1 MKRIGIGLIIVA
13 LVLNGC
19 QTTPTTLEQKKEG
32 LKTLKDEALD
42 LRQKIST
49 LEKEIAEV
57 DPNFIRDNSTLVST
71 LKPIHKKFV
80 HKIEVRGSVQSRKN
94 IILSG
99 EAMGRINSIVV
110 TEGKMVKKGQ
120 MLLQIDATILKN
132 TIEELKTSLELAN
145 VIYRKQANLW
155 ENNIGTEI
163 QYLEVKNKKESLER
177 RLTTTYSQLDLASIK
192 APFSGSIDEVFVK
205 EGEMAQPGLPMFRIV
220 SLDDMY
226 IKADISEN
234 HIGKIAVNDKV
245 KVTFP
250 SINREYNSFITAIG
264 QVININNRTFSIE
277 VKLESDNLVKPNLT
291 AVLELQDYE
300 NNEAWVIPTEIIQN
314 DNYGDFV
321 FLVGN
326 GDEKPVAKKFRI
338 ERGKSFRGET
348 EILNDFNGN
357 ELIINQGFR
366 DVSDGVAVKL
376 VNQ

>member
-19 QTTPTTLEQKKEG
+19 QPTTTTLEQKKEE

-42 LRQKIST
+42 MRQKIST
-49 LEKEIAEV
+49 LEKEIAEA
-57 DPNFIRDNSTLVST
+57 DPDFFRDNSTLVST
-71 LKPIHKKFV
+71 LKPINKKFV

-94 IILSG
+94 IILSA

-110 TEGKMVKKGQ
+110 TEGTLVKKGQ
-120 MLLQIDATILKN
+120 MLLKIDATTLKN
-132 TIEELKTSLELAN
+132 AIEELKTTLELAN
-145 VIYRKQANLW
+145 IVYKKQANLW
-155 ENNIGTEI
+155 KNNIGTEI
-163 QYLEVKNKKESLER
+163 QYLEAKNKKESLER
-177 RLTTTYSQLDLASIK
+177 RLTTTYSQLDLATIK

-234 HIGKIAVNDKV
+234 HIGKIAVNDEV

-250 SINREYNSFITAIG
+250 SIDKEYNSFITAIG

-326 GDEKPVAKKFRI
+326 GDEKSVAKKFRI

-366 DVSDGVAVKL
+366 EVSEGVAVKL

>member
-19 QTTPTTLEQKKEG
+19 QPTTTTLEQKKEE

-42 LRQKIST
+42 MRQKIST
-49 LEKEIAEV
+49 LEKEIAEA
-57 DPNFIRDNSTLVST
+57 DPDFFRDNSTLVST
-71 LKPIHKKFV
+71 LKPINKKFV

-94 IILSG
+94 IILSA

-110 TEGKMVKKGQ
+110 TEGTLVKKGQ
-120 MLLQIDATILKN
+120 ILLKIDATTLKN
-132 TIEELKTSLELAN
+132 AIEELKTTLELAN
-145 VIYRKQANLW
+145 IVYKKQANLW
-155 ENNIGTEI
+155 KNNIGTEI
-163 QYLEVKNKKESLER
+163 QYLEAKNKKESLER
-177 RLTTTYSQLDLASIK
+177 RLTTTYSQLDLATIK

-234 HIGKIAVNDKV
+234 HIGKIAVNDEV

-250 SINREYNSFITAIG
+250 SIDKEYNSFITAIG

-326 GDEKPVAKKFRI
+326 GDEKSVAKKFRI

-366 DVSDGVAVKL
+366 EVSEGVAVKL

>member
-1 MKRIGIGLIIVA
+1 MKRIGGLIIIA

-19 QTTPTTLEQKKEG
+19 QPTTTTLEQKKEE
-32 LKTLKDEALD
+32 LKTLKDEALNM
-42 LRQKIST
+42 RQKIST
-49 LEKEIAEV
+49 LEKEIAEA
-57 DPNFIRDNSTLVST
+57 DPDFFRDNSTLVST
-71 LKPIHKKFV
+71 LKPINKKFV

-94 IILSG
+94 IILSA

-110 TEGKMVKKGQ
+110 TEGTLVKKGQ
-120 MLLQIDATILKN
+120 MLLKIDATTLKN
-132 TIEELKTSLELAN
+132 AIEELKTSLELAN
-145 VIYRKQANLW
+145 IVYKKQANLW
-155 ENNIGTEI
+155 KNNIGTEI
-163 QYLEVKNKKESLER
+163 QYLEAKNKKESLER
-177 RLTTTYSQLDLASIK
+177 RLTTTYSQLDLATIE

-220 SLDDMY
+220 SLNDMY

-234 HIGKIAVNDKV
+234 HIGKIAVNDQV
-245 KVTFP
+245 KVAFP
-250 SINREYNSFITAIG
+250 SISREYNSSITAIG

-300 NNEAWVIPTEIIQN
+300 NNAWVIPTEIIQS

-326 GDEKPVAKKFRI
+326 GDEKSVAKKFRI

-366 DVSDGVAVKL
+366 EVSEGVAVKL

>member
-13 LVLNGC
+13 SVLNGC
-19 QTTPTTLEQKKEG
+19 QPTTTPLEQKKEE

-42 LRQKIST
+42 MRQKIST
-49 LEKEIAEV
+49 LEKEIAEA
-57 DPNFIRDNSTLVST
+57 DPDFFRDNSTLVST
-71 LKPIHKKFV
+71 LKPINKKFV

-94 IILSG
+94 IILSA

-110 TEGKMVKKGQ
+110 TEGTLVKKGQ
-120 MLLQIDATILKN
+120 MLLKIDATTLKN
-132 TIEELKTSLELAN
+132 AIEELKTTLELAN
-145 VIYRKQANLW
+145 IVYKKQANLW
-155 ENNIGTEI
+155 KNNIGTEI
-163 QYLEVKNKKESLER
+163 QYLEAKNKKESLER
-177 RLTTTYSQLDLASIK
+177 RLTTTYSQLDLATIK

-234 HIGKIAVNDKV
+234 HIGKIAVNDEV

-250 SINREYNSFITAIG
+250 SIDKEYNSFITAIG

-326 GDEKPVAKKFRI
+326 GDEKSVAKKFRI

-366 DVSDGVAVKL
+366 EVSEGVAVKL

>member
-1 MKRIGIGLIIVA
+1 MKKIGIGLIIVA
-13 LVLNGC
+13 LLLNGC
-19 QTTPTTLEQKKEG
+19 QPATTTLEQKKEE

-42 LRQKIST
+42 LQQQIST
-49 LEKEIAEV
+49 LEKEIAEA
-57 DPNFIRDNSTLVST
+57 DPDFIRDNSTLVST
-71 LKPIHKKFV
+71 LKPINKKFV

-94 IILSG
+94 IILSA
-99 EAMGRINSIVV
+99 EAMGRINSIAV
-110 TEGKMVKKGQ
+110 TEGTLVKKGQ
-120 MLLQIDATILKN
+120 ILLQIDATTLKN
-132 TIEELKTSLELAN
+132 SIEELKTSLELTN
-145 VIYRKQANLW
+145 IVYTKQANLW
-155 ENNIGTEI
+155 KNNIGTEI
-163 QYLEVKNKKESLER
+163 QYLEAKNKKESLER
-177 RLTTTYSQLDLASIK
+177 RLTTTYSQLDLATIE

-205 EGEMAQPGLPMFRIV
+205 EGEIAQPGLPMFRIV
-220 SLDDMY
+220 SLNDMY

-234 HIGKIAVNDKV
+234 HIGKIAVNDEV
-245 KVTFP
+245 KVAFP
-250 SINREYNSFITAIG
+250 SINREYNSSITAIG

-326 GDEKPVAKKFRI
+326 GDEKSVAKKFRI

-348 EILNDFNGN
+348 EILNQFNGN

-366 DVSDGVAVKL
+366 DVSEGVAVKL

>member
-1 MKRIGIGLIIVA
+1 MKKIGIGLIIVA
-13 LVLNGC
+13 LLLNGC
-19 QTTPTTLEQKKEG
+19 QPTTTTLEQKKEE
-32 LKTLKDEALD
+32 LKTLKNEALD
-42 LRQKIST
+42 LQQQIST
-49 LEKEIAEV
+49 LEKEIAEA
-57 DPNFIRDNSTLVST
+57 DPDFIRDNSTLVST
-71 LKPIHKKFV
+71 LKPINKKFV

-94 IILSG
+94 IILSA

-110 TEGKMVKKGQ
+110 TEGTMVKKGQ
-120 MLLQIDATILKN
+120 MLLQIDATTLKN
-132 TIEELKTSLELAN
+132 SIEELKTSLELAN
-145 VIYRKQANLW
+145 IVYTKQANLW
-155 ENNIGTEI
+155 KNNIGTEI
-163 QYLEVKNKKESLER
+163 QYLEAKNKKESLER
-177 RLTTTYSQLDLASIK
+177 RLTTTYSQLDLATIE

-205 EGEMAQPGLPMFRIV
+205 EGEIAQPGLPMFRIV

-234 HIGKIAVNDKV
+234 HIGKIAVNDQV
-245 KVTFP
+245 KVSFP
-250 SINREYNSFITAIG
+250 SLSKEYNSSITAIG
-264 QVININNRTFSIE
+264 QVINIKNRTFSIE
-277 VKLESDNLVKPNLT
+277 VKMESDNQVKPNLT

-326 GDEKPVAKKFRI
+326 GDEKSVAKKFRI

-348 EILNDFNGN
+348 EILNQFNGN

-366 DVSDGVAVKL
+366 DVSEGVAVKL